1 MSVRR
6 RAGAAAAS
14 LVLIAVVLVASA
26 SAASAHALLLRSDPA
41 PQSTAPTA
49 PTVVRLFFSEGVEVS
64 GGDVR
69 VYDVDGKRVDKSVAT
84 RKDGNRE
91 VDVPVERL
99 GDGTYTVTWRA
110 VSADTHAVHG
120 GFTFYV
126 GHPSSISPVAID
138 AEAGA
143 PRWVSVGYGIA
154 RFAWFAG
161 LLLVV
166 GLVVVRRWVWT
177 PTVRAAGLAT
187 TDAADAFRRRFTTL
201 LLPAWGLLLVAGL
214 VQLVFQSAT
223 VRGSSSLTDAM
234 RGDALR
240 HLLGASFGHLWLVQ
254 TVLALVLLVPVIA
267 LSRRTRL
274 AGVPPDAWI
283 VVGGAA
289 GIGLCLVAG
298 LAGHARTASH
308 ETLAVASITVHLA
321 AVAVWVGGLAAI
333 LVAAVPT
340 WLGVPSDDRR
350 GLVLGVVR
358 RFSPVALVAVAVIAV
373 TGVVN
378 SFAGFS
384 AFSDLWRDQYGRLVS
399 IKVLLILV
407 AVVLA
412 ARHRFLTQ
420 PRLAEAEAEAEADG
434 DARGS
439 AQGGERRGE
448 DTRFRWAATAELVAL
463 VAAVAVAA
471 ALVALVPGRTLALAA
486 NGPVNQQRAIG
497 SYTVQLIVDPTAV
510 GTNQIHLT
518 YATAAGLAAG
528 EVVNTTAT
536 LVPPTGAA
544 APLPV
549 ALISPGHFVGD
560 ATLAVPGRYQ
570 LRVDGPG
577 ASTTFAFTVR
587 KGA

>member
-14 LVLIAVVLVASA
+14 LAVIVVVLVATA
-26 SAASAHALLLRSDPA
+26 PAASAHALLLRSDPA

-49 PTVVRLFFSEGVEVS
+49 PTMVRLFFSEGVEVS

-91 VDVPVERL
+91 VDVPVERMS
-99 GDGTYTVTWRA
+99 DGTYTVTWRA

-161 LLLVV
+161 LLLAV

-177 PTVRAAGLAT
+177 PAVRTAGLAT
-187 TDAADAFRRRFTTL
+187 TEAADAFRRRFTTL
-201 LLPAWGLLLVAGL
+201 LLPAWALLLVAGL

-254 TVLALVLLVPVIA
+254 TALTLVLLVPVVA
-267 LSRRTRL
+267 LSRRTRV
-274 AGVPPDAWI
+274 AGLPPDAWI
-283 VVGGAA
+283 AVGGATV
-289 GIGLCLVAG
+289 IGLCLVAG

-308 ETLAVASITVHLA
+308 ETLAVVSITVHLA

-333 LVAAVPT
+333 LLAAVPT
-340 WLGVPSDDRR
+340 WLGVPSDERR

-358 RFSPVALVAVAVIAV
+358 RFSPVALVAVAAIAV

-378 SFAGFS
+378 TLAGFS

-399 IKVLLILV
+399 IKVVLLLV

-420 PRLAEAEAEAEADG
+420 PRLADADAA
-434 DARGS
+434 ARGS
-439 AQGGERRGE
+439 TRGDKGRGE

-463 VAAVAVAA
+463 VAAVGVAA

-510 GTNQIHLT
+510 GSNQIHLT

-536 LVPPTGAA
+536 LVPPGGAP

-570 LRVDGPG
+570 VRVDGPG
-577 ASTTFAFTVR
+577 ASTTFTFTVR